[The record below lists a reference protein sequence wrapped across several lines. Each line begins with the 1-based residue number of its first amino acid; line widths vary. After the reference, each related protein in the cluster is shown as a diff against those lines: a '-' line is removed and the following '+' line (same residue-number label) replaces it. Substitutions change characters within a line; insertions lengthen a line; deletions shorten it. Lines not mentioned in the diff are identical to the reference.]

1 MNEDNGINGMV
12 QSALTI
18 LLVFLV
24 TPLITGGAI
33 GLAVDFGDEKIESQT
48 PQDTN
53 GFKLYNSDCPNTLP
67 GYTVGTTSNPTS
79 TQSITQTT
87 APSNSYTQQDYTR
100 LTYSHGNQPGGS
112 LTCHGATDR
121 PDTIIFPP
129 NTIPYD
135 AQHTTLVVEF
145 FTGSSMSS
153 GTWATLTLDAKFK
166 IDNQTFLEIDDIRY
180 SSSTSSTKQF
190 MRIDHTYSITELNDL
205 INLQEDCETICEVYL
220 QLEITDTFCPTS
232 YCGNGYMSQTQYI
245 KVESYSSDDIS
256 SELVMTIAPWVLG
269 GIYMIIALASTPLWN
284 PIFSK
289 AKNTII
295 KRYQN
300 V

>member
-1 MNEDNGINGMV
+1 MQQENGINGIV

-18 LLVFLV
+18 LLVFLI

-53 GFKLYNSDCPNTLP
+53 GFKLYNSDCPTTQT
-67 GYTVGTTSNPTS
+67 GYTIGTTSNPTY

-100 LTYSHGNQPGGS
+100 LTYSHNQNSGGS
-112 LTCHGATDR
+112 IVCSVNNK
-121 PDTIIFPP
+121 PDSIIFPP
-129 NTIPYD
+129 NAIPYD

-145 FTGSSMSS
+145 FTGSSLSS
-153 GTWATLTLDAKFK
+153 GTWATLTIDAKFK

-180 SSSTSSTKQF
+180 SSSTSSTKQM

-205 INLQEDCETICEVYL
+205 INLQEDCETTCEVYME
-220 QLEITDTFCPTS
+220 LEVTDLFCPTT
-232 YCGNGYMSQTQYI
+232 YCGNGYMATTQYI

-256 SELVMTIAPWVLG
+256 SELVMTVAPWVLG
-269 GIYMIIALASTPLWN
+269 GIYMLIALASTPLWN
-284 PIFSK
+284 PIFS
-289 AKNTII
+289 NV
-295 KRYQN
+295 KRRIQN

>member
-1 MNEDNGINGMV
+1 MEENGINGIV

-18 LLVFLV
+18 LLVFLI

-33 GLAVDFGDEKIESQT
+33 ALAVDFGDEKIESQT

-53 GFKLYNSDCPNTLP
+53 GFKMYNSDCPSTQS
-67 GYTVGTTSNPTS
+67 GYTVGTTSNPTY

-100 LTYSHGNQPGGS
+100 LTYSHNQNSGGS
-112 LTCHGATDR
+112 IVCTTNNK

-135 AQHTTLVVEF
+135 AQHTSLVVEF
-145 FTGSSMSS
+145 FTGATLSS

-166 IDNQTFLEIDDIRY
+166 INNQTFLEIKDIQY
-180 SSSTSSTKQF
+180 QSSSTSTKHM
-190 MRIDHTYSITELNDL
+190 MRISHTYSITELNDL
-205 INLQEDCETICEVYL
+205 INLQEDCETTCEVYM
-220 QLEITDTFCPTS
+220 QLETTDLFCPTS
-232 YCGNGYMSQTQYI
+232 YCGNGYMSTTQYI
-245 KVESYSSDDIS
+245 KVESYSSDEIS
-256 SELVMTIAPWVLG
+256 SGLVLTVAPWVLG

-284 PIFSK
+284 PIFAETK
-289 AKNTII
+289 RRIKNA
-295 KRYQN
+295 
-300 V
+300 